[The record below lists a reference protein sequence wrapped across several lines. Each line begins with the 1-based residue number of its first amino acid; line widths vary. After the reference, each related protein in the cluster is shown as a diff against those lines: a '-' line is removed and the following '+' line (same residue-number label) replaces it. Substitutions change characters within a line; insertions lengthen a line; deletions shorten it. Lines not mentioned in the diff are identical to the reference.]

1 LSGAAPRAGS
11 PREHRVNTSFKTST
25 AVIAAALL
33 AGAAGGPR
41 GEAVAAELAGTAL
54 SAGIYPENMNTGI
67 RPQDDFYEFVNGR
80 WLASAEIPADRA
92 NWGVGAELSEQAE
105 RQVLAII
112 EGTVAAREGQA
123 DPDLAKVADF
133 YSGFMNEAAIEAAG
147 LAPIAALLDEI
158 DAIEDHDALAAAFG
172 ALRARGVA
180 ITVPLS
186 FWVDLDMSDTDRY
199 AVYFSQSGLGMPDR
213 DYYLLDSESMVA
225 TRAAYLAYIQR
236 MLELAGAEPD
246 EAADAAGRLLALETE
261 IAERHWT
268 RAARRDR
275 QLTFNPRTLQA
286 LAEEASAFD
295 WAGYLAAA
303 GIDGQDAY
311 IVREL
316 SYFPA
321 MAELFA
327 ATPVETWRQY
337 LRFMLLNN
345 TAPALSSPFVE
356 AHFDF
361 NSRTISGVPEMQ
373 PRWKRGVSAV
383 QSALGEAIG
392 REYVARHFSPESRAR
407 MEALVGNLKQAFRTS
422 IDELEWM
429 SDETKAEAQAKLATF
444 GLKIGYPDKWRD
456 YSALQVS
463 ADDPVGNLMR
473 GNRFSYEVSIA
484 RLGAPVDPDEWFMT
498 PQTVNA
504 YYSPTRNEI
513 VFPAAILQPPFFNPE
528 ADDAVNYGGIGGVI
542 GHEISHGFDDQGRRT
557 DGRGMLRDWWTEEDD
572 ARYRERT
579 EQLVAQYS
587 AFEPLPGVNIDG
599 RVSLGENIADL
610 AGLTVAQRAYWLS
623 LGGEEAPVLEGL
635 TGDQRFFIGWAQS
648 WRIKY
653 REDALRRQLMTGPHS
668 PGPYR
673 VIGVVRNVDAF
684 YDAFGIGAD
693 DGMWYPPEERVA
705 IW

>member
-1 LSGAAPRAGS
+1 
-11 PREHRVNTSFKTST
+11 VNNSCTIST
-25 AVIAAALL
+25 AVVAATLL
-33 AGAAGGPR
+33 AGAAGATPGS
-41 GEAVAAELAGTAL
+41 AVAGELAGTVL
-54 SAGIYPENMNTGI
+54 SAGLYPENMNTGI

-92 NWGVGAELSEQAE
+92 SWGVGAELVEQAE
-105 RQVLAII
+105 RHVLAII
-112 EGTVAAREGQA
+112 EGAVAARAGQA

-147 LAPIAALLDEI
+147 LAPIAALLEEI
-158 DAIEDHDALAAAFG
+158 DALEDHDALAAAFG
-172 ALRARGVA
+172 ALRARGVSV
-180 ITVPLS
+180 TVPLS

-199 AVYFSQSGLGMPDR
+199 AVYVTQSGLGMPNR
-213 DYYLLDSESMVA
+213 DYYLLDSERIVA
-225 TRAAYLAYIQR
+225 TRAAYLAYIQH
-236 MLELAGAEPD
+236 MLELAGAESD
-246 EAADAAGRLLALETE
+246 EAAAVAGRLLALETR

-275 QLTFNPRTLQA
+275 QLTYNPRTAQA
-286 LAEEASAFD
+286 LAEEAPGFD
-295 WAGYLAAA
+295 WGGYLAAA
-303 GIDGQDAY
+303 EIGGQDEF

-337 LRFMLLNN
+337 LRFMVLNN
-345 TAPALSSPFVE
+345 TAPVLSSPFVE
-356 AHFDF
+356 AHFEF
-361 NSRTISGVPEMQ
+361 NSRTLSGVPEMQ

-383 QSALGEAIG
+383 QAALGEAIG

-407 MEALVGNLKQAFRTS
+407 METLVENLKTAFRMS

-429 SDETKAEAQAKLATF
+429 SGDTKAEAQAKLATF

-456 YSALQVS
+456 YSALQVG
-463 ADDPVGNLMR
+463 ADDPAGNLMR
-473 GNRFSYEVSIA
+473 GNRFSYERSIA
-484 RLGAPVDPDEWFMT
+484 RLDAPADPDEWLMT

-504 YYSPTRNEI
+504 YYSATRNEI
-513 VFPAAILQPPFFNPE
+513 VFPAAILQPPYFNPE

-579 EQLVAQYS
+579 DRLVAQYS
-587 AFEPLPGVNIDG
+587 AFEPLEGVPIDG

-610 AGLTVAQRAYWLS
+610 AGLTVAHRAYRLS
-623 LGGEEAPVLEGL
+623 LGGEEAPVLEGF
-635 TGDQRFFIGWAQS
+635 TGDQRFFIGWAQI

-693 DGMWYPPEERVA
+693 DGMWYPPAERVA

>member
-1 LSGAAPRAGS
+1 
-11 PREHRVNTSFKTST
+11 
-25 AVIAAALL
+25 
-33 AGAAGGPR
+33 
-41 GEAVAAELAGTAL
+41 
-54 SAGIYPENMNTGI
+54 M
-67 RPQDDFYEFVNGR
+67 
-80 WLASAEIPADRA
+80 
-92 NWGVGAELSEQAE
+92 
-105 RQVLAII
+105 
-112 EGTVAAREGQA
+112 
-123 DPDLAKVADF
+123 
-133 YSGFMNEAAIEAAG
+133 
-147 LAPIAALLDEI
+147 
-158 DAIEDHDALAAAFG
+158 
-172 ALRARGVA
+172 
-180 ITVPLS
+180 
-186 FWVDLDMSDTDRY
+186 
-199 AVYFSQSGLGMPDR
+199 
-213 DYYLLDSESMVA
+213 
-225 TRAAYLAYIQR
+225 
-236 MLELAGAEPD
+236 
-246 EAADAAGRLLALETE
+246 
-261 IAERHWT
+261 
-268 RAARRDR
+268 
-275 QLTFNPRTLQA
+275 
-286 LAEEASAFD
+286 
-295 WAGYLAAA
+295 
-303 GIDGQDAY
+303 
-311 IVREL
+311 REL

-337 LRFMLLNN
+337 LRFMVLNN
-345 TAPALSSPFVE
+345 TAPVLSSPFVE
-356 AHFDF
+356 AHFEF

-383 QSALGEAIG
+383 QAALGEAIG

-407 MEALVGNLKQAFRTS
+407 MEALVENLKTAFRMS

-429 SDETKAEAQAKLATF
+429 SDDTKAEAQAKLATF

-473 GNRFSYEVSIA
+473 GSRFSYERSIA

-513 VFPAAILQPPFFNPE
+513 VFPAAILQPPYFNPD

-579 EQLVAQYS
+579 DRLVAQYS
-587 AFEPLPGVNIDG
+587 AFEPLEGVPIDG

-610 AGLTVAQRAYWLS
+610 AGLTVAHRAYRLS
-623 LGGEEAPVLEGL
+623 LGGEEAPVLEGF

-693 DGMWYPPEERVA
+693 DGMWHPPEERVA